1 MSTDMTNYIKQ
12 RDENKQVSTTGARA
26 LVLYI
31 ALLEGPKS
39 YEEIRQYM
47 IDCGVVDKEYSID
60 TIRIDIST
68 LKSIGCEISK
78 ATKKTNRKYGLISSP
93 FNLEISTKEVDLM
106 KDIYTK
112 TLKTASPEKL
122 IRYHKLFIK
131 MASLVEK
138 EETKEALLGI
148 SILKSA
154 PIEVLD
160 ELTSNE
166 KHNKVK
172 ILYAPPNQKTECE
185 YEITVEKFG
194 IRSGKLY
201 LYGYNHTLNTKSFL
215 SVTRIKA
222 VLEKI
227 FDRKSVVGIDTK
239 VTFKLRNYNDFVL
252 EENETIT
259 EKTEEDAL
267 VEGVYFN
274 DFIALQRMLSFASD
288 CTVISPDKI
297 KTAVIAKLKEMRARY
312 D

>member
-1 MSTDMTNYIKQ
+1 MTNYIKQ

-68 LKSIGCEISK
+68 LKSIGC
-78 ATKKTNRKYGLISSP
+78 
-93 FNLEISTKEVDLM
+93 EISTKEVDLM

-239 VTFKLRNYNDFVL
+239 VTFKLRNYNDYVL

-297 KTAVIAKLKEMRARY
+297 RNAVIAKLKEMRARY